1 LRCVDLLIPCEEDP
15 LHLLLSRV
23 VGDWVGIIF
32 NLSIGTLLVLL
43 SLFIITYI
51 ICFVSLSYLNE
62 GNFGAVTVN

>member
-23 VGDWVGIIF
+23 VGHWVGIIF
-32 NLSIGTLLVLL
+32 NFSIGTLLVLL
-43 SLFIITYI
+43 SFIITYS